1 MCEFDS
7 LSMRLCERCVVSMR
21 FYAFRMVC
29 TWRRRPTDDE
39 WTSMPNKFSD
49 SNAPFQHQAFDKNH
63 HTFVPH
69 NSHICICT
77 IEHSHFHVFS
87 TYPFI
92 LRNWW
97 FGLFFFS
104 CYYSSVSFF
113 TQIFFLASSSTLL
126 ERRFDI
132 NIDMTE
138 RPQHRT
144 LKCKWS

>member
-1 MCEFDS
+1 MCEFVS

-29 TWRRRPTDDE
+29 TWRRPTDDE

-49 SNAPFQHQAFDKNH
+49 SNAPFQHHQAFDKNH

-69 NSHICICT
+69 NSHMYNRT
-77 IEHSHFHVFS
+77 FTFS
-87 TYPFI
+87 RFLYISIYFEKLVVWPV
-92 LRNWW
+92 
-97 FGLFFFS
+97 FFS
-104 CYYSSVSFF
+104 VVIIRRFLFLSRF
-113 TQIFFLASSSTLL
+113 FFLASSSTLL
-126 ERRFDI
+126 ERRFYI

-144 LKCKWS
+144 LKCKWC